1 MHSTLLFTSKSAYC
15 SGRITRTAPNRLV
28 FLLRLLISAILLM
41 KWLLCSVDEEGGSL
55 SNAISPQVGEPLQI
69 STNISTHSVSLTQ
82 ELIQVIKS
90 KVSSGM
96 YNNSSEVIREAIR
109 RFDEY
114 DELLYGLKLDK
125 LKTEI
130 AIGIEQADR
139 GEYSNRTVED
149 IIADAKSRKKRKKR

>member
-1 MHSTLLFTSKSAYC
+1 MTTM
-15 SGRITRTAPNRLV
+15 N
-28 FLLRLLISAILLM
+28 
-41 KWLLCSVDEEGGSL
+41 
-55 SNAISPQVGEPLQI
+55 
-69 STNISTHSVSLTQ
+69 VSLTQ
-82 ELIQVIKS
+82 ELIQVIKR

-114 DELLYGLKLDK
+114 EELLYGLKLDK